1 MRNLWSSNGFIIL
14 PAGDFLRTE
23 CEYFF
28 WDSKASGIMLVTFAR
43 PWRRL
48 RGRIRK
54 TISQAKTAPDSS
66 EFHEVHRALGWG
78 VCFAALKILVITSST
93 ISSGDVLVNEV

>member
-1 MRNLWSSNGFIIL
+1 LWSSNGFIIL
-14 PAGDFLRTE
+14 PAGDFLRTDY
-23 CEYFF
+23 EYFF
-28 WDSKASGIMLVTFAR
+28 WDSKVRNHAGNFR
-43 PWRRL
+43 PAWRRL

-93 ISSGDVLVNEV
+93 ISSGDFLVNEV